1 MFFANHYLA
10 MVCDFCVS
18 ETKNWHGGCFNNS
31 IGSWLWN
38 KPGAGTEKLGNDSQV
53 GKERPGNLPKSV
65 RAMPDKNTASPGGK
79 PMKVIL
85 ATPLKM
91 PNRSPG

>member
-1 MFFANHYLA
+1 
-10 MVCDFCVS
+10 
-18 ETKNWHGGCFNNS
+18 
-31 IGSWLWN
+31 
-38 KPGAGTEKLGNDSQV
+38 
-53 GKERPGNLPKSV
+53 
-65 RAMPDKNTASPGGK
+65 MPDKNTASPGGK